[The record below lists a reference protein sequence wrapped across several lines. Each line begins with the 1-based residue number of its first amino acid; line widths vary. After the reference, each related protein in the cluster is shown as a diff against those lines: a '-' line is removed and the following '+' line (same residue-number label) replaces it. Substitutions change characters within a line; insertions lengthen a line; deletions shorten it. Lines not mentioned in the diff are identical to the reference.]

1 MFMGGFN
8 LPYYMTKFLIIA
20 SGYNC
25 AHRVKPCIDSVKA
38 QTYEDWTAVFID
50 DASQDDT
57 FEEIYINADRDNM
70 LRVQSTINMGAAWHR
85 YHTIRNH
92 PTTLDTVVVL
102 LGLDDELT
110 PDALQ
115 RISKEYRRGAFM
127 TYGNWK
133 GSDGYLLPEGFLHY
147 TDPIHRSRY
156 YRSVTY
162 RATACNTFY
171 AWIFEK
177 HFKEDDF
184 KHGGEWIK
192 ATTESNLMLSLL
204 EMCGKDRIGVI
215 EDIIYLYYNN
225 RKDSASR
232 RFGRAYQDEIYKSV
246 KKKPIRPLL

>member
-1 MFMGGFN
+1 
-8 LPYYMTKFLIIA
+8 MTQFLIIA

-25 AHRVKPCIDSVKA
+25 ADRVRPCIDSVKA

-50 DASQDDT
+50 DASEDDT
-57 FEEIYINADRDNM
+57 YAEIVINADQDNT
-70 LRVQSTINMGAAWHR
+70 LKVRSESNMGAAWHR
-85 YHTIRNH
+85 YHTIRNM

-115 RISKEYRRGAFM
+115 RIAKEYRFGKFM

-133 GSDGYLLPEGFLHY
+133 GSDGYTLPDGFLHF
-147 TDPIHRSRY
+147 TEPIHRARY

-177 HFKEDDF
+177 HFTEDDF
-184 KHGGEWIK
+184 KHNGQWIK
-192 ATTESNLMLSLL
+192 ATTESNLMFSLL

-215 EDIIYLYYNN
+215 EDIIYLYYNS

-232 RFGRAYQDEIYKSV
+232 RFGREYQDAIFKAV
-246 KKKPIRPLL
+246 KRLPQRELL

>member
-1 MFMGGFN
+1 MLGGFN
-8 LPYYMTKFLIIA
+8 LPSSMIQFLIIA

-25 AHRVKPCIDSVKA
+25 ADRVQLCIDSVKA
-38 QTYEDWTAVFID
+38 QTYEDWQAVFID

-57 FEEIYINADRDNM
+57 YEQIVLNATEDNT
-70 LRVQSTINMGAAWHR
+70 LRVQSTMNMGAAWHR
-85 YHTIRNH
+85 YHTIRNF

-110 PDALQ
+110 PNALT
-115 RISKEYRRGAFM
+115 RIAKEYRQGKYM

-133 GSDGYLLPEGFLHY
+133 GSDGYVLPEGFLHY
-147 TDPIHRSRY
+147 SDAIHRQRY

-171 AWIFEK
+171 AYLFER
-177 HFKEDDF
+177 HFVESDF
-184 KHGGEWIK
+184 KHDGQWIK

-204 EMCGKDRIGVI
+204 EMCGQSRIGVI
-215 EDIIYLYYNN
+215 EDIIYLYYNG
-225 RKDSASR
+225 RSDSASK
-232 RFGRAYQDEIYKSV
+232 RFGREYQDKIYADV